1 VQLNVDQKT
10 SQVLSGSISAC
21 LQRDIAKL
29 HPITIRK
36 PIKLSFTKFHT
47 GGFPPR
53 FVEKFQF

>member
-10 SQVLSGSISAC
+10 SQVLRGSISAC
-21 LQRDIAKL
+21 SQTDVAKL

-36 PIKLSFTKFHT
+36 PIKQSFTKLHT
-47 GGFPPR
+47 GGVPPR